1 MNRAVHGLLIVGA
14 TLSLAACAV
23 YEPAPVSSVQQRFDR
38 SWVAAAGAIADQGL
52 AITAQDRSV
61 GVIRGERGG
70 VTITATVEALPDG
83 RIQVKF
89 FSTGESSADPYI
101 LTRVTDSYN
110 QRMGH

>member
-1 MNRAVHGLLIVGA
+1 MNRALHRLLILAV
-14 TLSLAACAV
+14 TLSLAACVA
-23 YEPAPVSSVQQRFDR
+23 YEPVPTSVQQRFDR

-52 AITAQDRSV
+52 AITAEDRST

-70 VTITATVEALPDG
+70 VTVTATLEARPDG

-89 FSTGESSADPYI
+89 FSTGESNSDPYI

-110 QRMGH
+110 QRMGR